1 MGGMYCLSVVEL
13 PIPPN
18 EPAMQSPTDL
28 SEHRMTESARLW
40 SRRLSAAVLVGVLAG
55 LGAAML
61 EWIIEEGSS
70 LLVGRFTHVSGPDV
84 IHFDWRVLLLPAVGC
99 LVAGL
104 IVQLFAGD
112 EKGHGVDQLTRAFH
126 QRLGRMK
133 FRNPSIKT
141 AATGLVISCGGSVG
155 PEGPIAAMGSAIGAT
170 VAKYARFSPRETRI
184 LLLAGCAAGIGAIF
198 RCPLGG
204 ALFATGI
211 IYREPEFESNAIV
224 SSFVASV
231 IGYSTYVSIWG
242 ADHAL
247 LASVDGLTYDSPTY
261 LFWYAILGPLCGL
274 AAILFSISLRF
285 VENWAVPRSGLPR
298 WATAALGGLV
308 TGGLAC
314 LLPQIMDGRHGF
326 LEHAING
333 SIFTDAGRSWAM
345 WTGLLVLMILAKIF
359 ATAATVGSGA
369 PGGVLGPSVFIGGII
384 GAALGAF
391 GMAMFPESFSEPLR
405 ESLIPVGMAGVLAA
419 TMRTPLA
426 AIVMVAEMTGS
437 HGLIAPLMLVCV
449 SSYVIGRRWGLN
461 HEQVPTAA
469 HSPVHAADP
478 VLHLLDTVKVGSI
491 MQKDWPM
498 VAGPDQPLDELVSKA
513 EPGTR
518 PVVAVIRDE
527 QLIGLIT
534 ASDLGAI
541 LASPELPPFLVAEDA
556 MTTKLSTLYPD
567 DSLYDTLDLFDRT
580 AYEVL
585 PVVSRGRDRRWL
597 GMLSRAQ
604 VASILRTEM
613 ERVSRAVAKE
623 HAGLRALQTDVR
635 VEQLLMTMPQEDV
648 KVQRLFVPIDV
659 VGKTLRECQFRS
671 RYNADV
677 IAIEE
682 RDGSIKCPPPI
693 DIPLKTE
700 HRLLAVVHKK
710 LESQE
715 TRID

>member
-1 MGGMYCLSVVEL
+1 MN
-13 PIPPN
+13 PPHD
-18 EPAMQSPTDL
+18 AVMQS
-28 SEHRMTESARLW
+28 SYNFNEHSLTHSARLW
-40 SRRLSAAVLVGVLAG
+40 GRRLSAAVLVGVLAG
-55 LGAAML
+55 FAAVML
-61 EWIIEEGSS
+61 EWIIEVGSS
-70 LLVGRFTHVSGPDV
+70 RLVGRFSHVSGSSV
-84 IHFDWRVLLLPAVGC
+84 MHFEWGVLLLPAVGC
-99 LVAGL
+99 MFAGL
-104 IVQLFAGD
+104 IVQFLAGN

-126 QRLGRMK
+126 QGLGRMHI
-133 FRNPSIKT
+133 RNPSVKT
-141 AATGLVISCGGSVG
+141 ATTGLVISCGGSVG

-170 VAKYARFSPRETRI
+170 VGKLARFSPRETRI

-231 IGYSTYVSIWG
+231 IGYSTYVTFWG
-242 ADHAL
+242 ADRPL
-247 LASVDGLTYDSPTY
+247 LAAVDMLTYDSPKY
-261 LFWYAILGPLCGL
+261 LIWYAVLGPLCGV
-274 AAILFSISLRF
+274 AAILFSLSLRF
-285 VENWAVPRSGLPR
+285 VEEQLVPRSKLPR
-298 WATAALGGLV
+298 WGTAALGGLV

-314 LLPQIMDGRHGF
+314 LIPQVMDSRHGF
-326 LEHAING
+326 LGLVIDG
-333 SIFTDAGRSWAM
+333 SIFREHGISLTMWA
-345 WTGLLVLMILAKIF
+345 GLLLVMAVAKIF
-359 ATAATVGSGA
+359 ATAATVGSGS
-369 PGGVLGPSVFIGGII
+369 PGGVLGPSVFIGGVL

-391 GMAMFPESFSEPLR
+391 GMAVFPDSFGEALR

-449 SSYVIGRRWGLN
+449 TSYVIGRRWGLN
-461 HEQVPTAA
+461 DEQVPTAS

-478 VLHLLDTVKVGSI
+478 VLHLLDAVNVGSI
-491 MQKDWPM
+491 MHKHWPM
-498 VAGPDQPLDELVSKA
+498 IVRPDQPLDEIVSRT

-518 PVVAVIRDE
+518 PVVAVTQDDR
-527 QLIGLIT
+527 LVGLIT

-541 LASPELPPFLVAEDA
+541 LASPELPTFLVAEDA
-556 MTTKLSTLYPD
+556 MTTDLTVLYPEE
-567 DSLYDTLDLFDRT
+567 SLYDALDFFERSAL
-580 AYEVL
+580 EVL
-585 PVVSRGRDRRWL
+585 PVVSRGWDRRLL

-613 ERVSRAVAKE
+613 ERVSRAVARE

-635 VEQLLMTMPQEDV
+635 VEQLLMSMPQEDV
-648 KVQRLFVPIDV
+648 QFQRLFVPIDA
-659 VGKTLRECQFRS
+659 VGKTLRESQFRS

-693 DIPLKTE
+693 DLPLKTE
-700 HRLLAVVHKK
+700 YRLLAVVHKQN
-710 LESQE
+710 EPEQDE
-715 TRID
+715 QADEN